1 MLKIAHRGHK
11 SKDNT
16 REAFLNAIKHFDML
30 EADIHKTA
38 DNRIVLFHDDFIE
51 GRFIENMYL
60 NQIRSIDP
68 DVLSLDEFFAYF
80 PPSKY
85 KILLDLKGCTELANL
100 LKTYIQEN
108 NIPLHNI
115 IIASFNR
122 KHLHSMFYSGIGVK
136 LAFITYNVFN
146 SPEYGSIL
154 SLVDYLVIDT
164 SILTKELMQDIKP
177 YNVKVL
183 VCTCTS
189 QYVCEYMKKFPIQGI
204 ISDIII

>member
-1 MLKIAHRGHK
+1 M
-11 SKDNT
+11 SKG
-16 REAFLNAIKHFDML
+16 
-30 EADIHKTA
+30 
-38 DNRIVLFHDDFIE
+38 V
-51 GRFIENMYL
+51 
-60 NQIRSIDP
+60 
-68 DVLSLDEFFAYF
+68 
-80 PPSKY
+80 
-85 KILLDLKGCTELANL
+85 KGCTELANL

-136 LAFITYNVFN
+136 LAVITYNVFN